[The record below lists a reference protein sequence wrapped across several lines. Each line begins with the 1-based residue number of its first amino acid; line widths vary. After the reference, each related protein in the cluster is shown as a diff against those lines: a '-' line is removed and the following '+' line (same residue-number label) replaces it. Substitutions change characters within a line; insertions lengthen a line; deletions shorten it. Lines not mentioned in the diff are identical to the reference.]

1 MGLSW
6 IPLDGSPPMETNV
19 SWGGTGPCQS
29 FHMLKNSIL
38 TTYRRSITSPSTCIS
53 TISFNS
59 SQGNRIAKA
68 DVVSQFV
75 VGSQHHKICRD
86 KLINV
91 NGGLV
96 AACSNQ
102 QGYNIKLF
110 TARGDIIQELKRNPS
125 EVVDIQSFQCRENTI
140 LCELN
145 GKTINFYKLRS

>member
-1 MGLSW
+1 
-6 IPLDGSPPMETNV
+6 METNV

-102 QGYNIKLF
+102 QGKKSHILALSANHIW
-110 TARGDIIQELKRNPS
+110 KRMS
-125 EVVDIQSFQCRENTI
+125 SCW
-140 LCELN
+140 
-145 GKTINFYKLRS
+145 

>member
-1 MGLSW
+1 
-6 IPLDGSPPMETNV
+6 METKI

-38 TTYRRSITSPSTCIS
+38 TTYRRNITSPSTCIS

-96 AACSNQ
+96 AACSHQ
-102 QGYNIKLF
+102 KGKKLLMAVAGPIF
-110 TARGDIIQELKRNPS
+110 GLLPS
-125 EVVDIQSFQCRENTI
+125 NLVRLHIFVSCKN
-140 LCELN
+140 N
-145 GKTINFYKLRS
+145 

>member
-1 MGLSW
+1 
-6 IPLDGSPPMETNV
+6 MEVTVPWN
-19 SWGGTGPCQS
+19 GKGPCQS

-38 TTYRRSITSPSTCIS
+38 TTYRQNITLGPGPPSTCIS

-59 SQGNRIAKA
+59 SQGNRTAKA

-75 VGSQHHKICRD
+75 VGAQHQKMCRD

-102 QGYNIKLF
+102 QGKKDFQHLPYLGHCRIKESAL
-110 TARGDIIQELKRNPS
+110 TSKNLWNHK
-125 EVVDIQSFQCRENTI
+125 I
-140 LCELN
+140 L
-145 GKTINFYKLRS
+145 

>member
-1 MGLSW
+1 
-6 IPLDGSPPMETNV
+6 METNV

-102 QGYNIKLF
+102 QGKNHSSRRYQPITSGSACQAAGDHTLK
-110 TARGDIIQELKRNPS
+110 TASTK
-125 EVVDIQSFQCRENTI
+125 
-140 LCELN
+140 
-145 GKTINFYKLRS
+145 